1 MSKFPSFTKTW
12 HHSPT
17 AAFDPRSSSLSAE
30 GKVVL
35 VTGAGSG
42 IGKATAFAFAN
53 ARARAVIITG
63 RTQSSLNGAKTEIEQ
78 AATAQSHEHFQ
89 CLAFSVDI
97 TNPKA
102 VDQVFTQVGQ
112 KFGKIDVLISNAGYL
127 DKHSLITDSD
137 LDDYWQCFETNV
149 KGALIVIKAFL
160 RTHPHVTSSSTDSN
174 CPASSKPVII
184 NISTG
189 AAHISPPILSTFSA
203 YASSKLAALHVFSFL
218 HAEHTD
224 TLSVFNLQ
232 PGEIPT
238 AMAKKGH
245 RDMAKDDVR
254 LPAHWCVWLAAKAE
268 SDAAFLKG
276 RLVWANWDLE
286 ELLARR
292 EEVENGDLLNIELKG
307 WGEEFVEK
315 FID

>member
-17 AAFDPRSSSLSAE
+17 AALDPQGPSLSAQSN
-30 GKVVL
+30 VIL
-35 VTGAGSG
+35 ITGAGTG
-42 IGKATAFAFAN
+42 IGKAIAIAFAQAK
-53 ARARAVIITG
+53 ARAVVITG
-63 RTQSSLNGAKTEIEQ
+63 RTQSSLDSAKSEIEE
-78 AATAQSHEHFQ
+78 AARAQNHEHFQ
-89 CLAFSVDI
+89 CLTFSVDI
-97 TNPKA
+97 TDPEA
-102 VDQVFTQVGQ
+102 VDEVFSQVVQ
-112 KFGKIDVLISNAGYL
+112 KFGQIDVLVSNAGYV
-127 DKHSLITDSD
+127 DKHSLIADSD
-137 LDDYWQCFETNV
+137 LDDYWQCFGTNV

-160 RTHPHVTSSSTDSN
+160 KTHPHVTSSSKDVKGPS
-174 CPASSKPVII
+174 SSKPVII

-189 AAHISPPILSTFSA
+189 AAHVSPPILSTFSA

-218 HAEHTD
+218 HSEHPD
-224 TLSVFNLQ
+224 TLSVFSLQ

-245 RDMAKDDVR
+245 RDLAKDDVR

-268 SDAAFLKG
+268 SDAEFLRG

-292 EEVENGDLLNIELKG
+292 GEVEIGDLLNIELKG
-307 WGEEFVEK
+307 WGGEFVEK
-315 FID
+315 YVD